1 MKKTLS
7 IALVL
12 LFTMTA
18 CQTNEKK
25 VENLIKR
32 ELFKTMHGYSNYFPI
47 ETIVTEA
54 KQSAYTNK
62 RVWEDT
68 IFHSKHGWYDSLFET
83 KKVLDVNSDHVVGCE
98 VIYKN
103 ESGVSAIGNYR
114 FVIDENFEKI
124 LIIDNLDDKELKK
137 ARELIQK
144 ILSSIKNRFGSIH
157 NFV

>member
-18 CQTNEKK
+18 CQTNEKR

-68 IFHSKHGWYDSLFET
+68 IFHSKHGWYDSLF
-83 KKVLDVNSDHVVGCE
+83 
-98 VIYKN
+98 
-103 ESGVSAIGNYR
+103 
-114 FVIDENFEKI
+114 
-124 LIIDNLDDKELKK
+124 
-137 ARELIQK
+137 
-144 ILSSIKNRFGSIH
+144 
-157 NFV
+157 